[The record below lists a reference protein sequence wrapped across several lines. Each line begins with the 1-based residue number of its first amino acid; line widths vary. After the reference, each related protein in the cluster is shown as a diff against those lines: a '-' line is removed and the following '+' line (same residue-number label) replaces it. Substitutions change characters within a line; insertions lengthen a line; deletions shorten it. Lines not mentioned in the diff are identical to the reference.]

1 MYLLVIKRSK
11 NLFEDEKIQQN
22 VFTCLCEEGEKKE
35 VELLDY
41 AYAMC
46 ASHFVIQR
54 SWIFVSHF

>member
-1 MYLLVIKRSK
+1 MKKYSEMCLHVYVKR
-11 NLFEDEKIQQN
+11 
-22 VFTCLCEEGEKKE
+22 EKKME

-54 SWIFVSHF
+54 SWIFVSHFWFPWEFKPS